1 MGTDD
6 HGIKAIFFDF
16 GGVILKTFDGV
27 DHDAIEAEFGLEA
40 KALRKAAY
48 RDSRYME
55 FQVGK
60 CTYGEWA
67 DSISAALLKIDDR
80 ADAIMNAFMDSPR
93 VFNQEMLGLVKRLH
107 GRYKLGIISNTIP
120 GMEERLRERFELV
133 DLFDVRV
140 GSGDLGIAK
149 PDAGIFLH
157 AIELAGIA
165 PEQSVFTD
173 DRADFAEAARSVGMQ
188 GFHFTEY
195 EHFVEDLAVGGGG
208 SVTIHAVFFDFGG
221 VLGRFDR
228 VGRARAGGALWLAGR
243 RHRHRFLPYPGVGAG
258 GDRTAAGTRLAGSC
272 RPKAGRTRG
281 STHPGNT
288 R

>member
-1 MGTDD
+1 MTSLN
-6 HGIKAIFFDF
+6 HEIKAIFFDF

-40 KALRKAAY
+40 KMLRKCVY
-48 RDSRYME
+48 RDSRYMD
-55 FQVGK
+55 FQIGK

-67 DSISAALLKIDDR
+67 DSIREALLRIDDR

-107 GRYKLGIISNTIP
+107 GRYTLGIISNTTP
-120 GMEERLRERFELV
+120 GMEERLRERFDLT

-149 PDAGIFLH
+149 PDAEIFLH
-157 AIELAGIA
+157 ATKEAGIA

-173 DRADFAEAARSVGMQ
+173 DRADFAEASRALGMH

-195 EHFVEDLAVGGGG
+195 ERFVEDLR
-208 SVTIHAVFFDFGG
+208 SVG
-221 VLGRFDR
+221 VL
-228 VGRARAGGALWLAGR
+228 A
-243 RHRHRFLPYPGVGAG
+243 
-258 GDRTAAGTRLAGSC
+258 
-272 RPKAGRTRG
+272 
-281 STHPGNT
+281 
-288 R
+288 